1 AAFYA
6 GIANEGGRPTPYAIE
21 SIEQNGETVYR
32 HADTPPVQMGP
43 PDPATFYQLKTMLQ
57 GVLER
62 GTARQARALAP
73 YVAGK
78 TGTTENE
85 NDVWFVGFTNDVTVA
100 VWVGYDNADGQRRT
114 LGSGETGNSVAV
126 PIFEQIIQA
135 VWSGVAPR
143 TPLDG
148 PSP

>member
-1 AAFYA
+1 GAMTLRRGLEYSRNLVTAHLLDGGIASTAEESLDKVCAVALEAKLYTECEGYYPFVLGAQPVRPIDLAAFYA

-62 GTARQARALAP
+62 GTARQ
-73 YVAGK
+73 
-78 TGTTENE
+78 
-85 NDVWFVGFTNDVTVA
+85 
-100 VWVGYDNADGQRRT
+100 
-114 LGSGETGNSVAV
+114 
-126 PIFEQIIQA
+126 
-135 VWSGVAPR
+135 
-143 TPLDG
+143 
-148 PSP
+148 